1 MNQNSRLTPHLALP
15 SEAAL
20 SHLSELNGLRLS
32 PHFKLGELCKTKYVT
47 ADGNIPSRAV
57 IENLIRVCGWLE
69 ELRVVAGVRPRSKV
83 FAGVRPQSKVG
94 CAVDAGSAVVAG
106 SAGCAVVAGVRPQSK
121 VAGDCT
127 LAPDPW
133 PAGSTLAPD
142 PWAAPELGA
151 AGFTL
156 VPELGGAPYS
166 RNENTGEGIVI
177 NSGYRSPEVNRLA
190 GGVPSSNHVTG
201 CAVDIRC
208 AGKEQMI
215 RYAAILLDIAD
226 DTKRDF
232 DELLLEQHGS
242 VCWLHFAVRP
252 KDNRRKIAFL
262 KV

>member
-1 MNQNSRLTPHLALP
+1 MNQNSRLT
-15 SEAAL
+15 
-20 SHLSELNGLRLS
+20 

-47 ADGNIPSRAV
+47 ADGNIPSRGV

-83 FAGVRPQSKVG
+83 
-94 CAVDAGSAVVAG
+94 
-106 SAGCAVVAGVRPQSK
+106 GCAVVAGVRPQSK
-121 VAGDCT
+121 VASDCT
-127 LAPDPW
+127 LAPDP
-133 PAGSTLAPD
+133 
-142 PWAAPELGA
+142 GA
-151 AGFTL
+151 A
-156 VPELGGAPYS
+156 PELGGAPYS

-226 DTKRDF
+226 ETKRDF

>member
-69 ELRVVAGVRPRSKV
+69 ELRVVAGVRPQSKV
-83 FAGVRPQSKVG
+83 FAGVRPRSKVG
-94 CAVDAGSAVVAG
+94 CAVDAG
-106 SAGCAVVAGVRPQSK
+106 VRPQSK
-121 VAGDCT
+121 VASDCT
-127 LAPDPW
+127 LAPDPR
-133 PAGSTLAPD
+133 PAGFTLAPD
-142 PWAAPELGA
+142 PGAAPEA
-151 AGFTL
+151 
-156 VPELGGAPYS
+156 GGAPYS

>member
-32 PHFKLGELCKTKYVT
+32 PHFTLGELCKTKYVT
-47 ADGNIPSRAV
+47 ADGNIPSSRGV

-83 FAGVRPQSKVG
+83 GCAVVAGGAGSAVVAGVRPQSKVG
-94 CAVDAGSAVVAG
+94 CAV
-106 SAGCAVVAGVRPQSK
+106 VAGVRPRSK
-121 VAGDCT
+121 VASDCT
-127 LAPDPW
+127 SAPDP
-133 PAGSTLAPD
+133 G
-142 PWAAPELGA
+142 AAPELGA
-151 AGFTL
+151 AGSAARA
-156 VPELGGAPYS
+156 EA
-166 RNENTGEGIVI
+166 GEGIVI

>member
-83 FAGVRPQSKVG
+83 VAGVRPQSKVG
-94 CAVDAGSAVVAG
+94 CAVDAG
-106 SAGCAVVAGVRPQSK
+106 VRRQSK
-121 VAGDCT
+121 VASDCT
-127 LAPDPW
+127 LAPDPR

-142 PWAAPELGA
+142 PRPAGSTLAPDPGA
-151 AGFTL
+151 AG
-156 VPELGGAPYS
+156 EA
-166 RNENTGEGIVI
+166 IVI

-226 DTKRDF
+226 ETKRDF

>member
-69 ELRVVAGVRPRSKV
+69 ELRVVAGVRP
-83 FAGVRPQSKVG
+83 QSKVG
-94 CAVDAGSAVVAG
+94 CAVD
-106 SAGCAVVAGVRPQSK
+106 AGVRPQSK

-127 LAPDPW
+127 SAPDP
-133 PAGSTLAPD
+133 G
-142 PWAAPELGA
+142 AAPELGA

-156 VPELGGAPYS
+156 APELGGAPYS